1 MDNRIVET
9 LTEMPFLRN
18 VGLIVTYRCQVTC
31 PHCILQ
37 SGPRRKERVQTEEAL
52 DWIAQLAHY
61 RGGMV
66 WVLALTGGEPFY
78 DLDLLRTLS
87 DTASAQGLLV
97 SAVTNA
103 FWAVSLPKAVRILEG
118 LPALRVLQ
126 ISTDVYHQISIP
138 FERVV
143 NAIQAAR
150 AVQIPYTLAV
160 CTENENDPAYLAL
173 MERLKALVDPNL
185 IYTSITF
192 PVGRAAETVD
202 RSRYTSSPNPPQSA
216 CTAGSAPIILPDG
229 RVLACIG
236 PLIQL
241 QTPHPLWLGDLRREP
256 LSVVFDRA
264 ETNPI
269 LHAVRIWGPYKLI
282 EMAREAGL
290 GAHLPQAYYGN
301 SVCNACYD
309 LMKTPEIVAY
319 LDELAR
325 DPAFLRKV
333 AYARIYYLREAEMA
347 AALGVKG

>member
-1 MDNRIVET
+1 
-9 LTEMPFLRN
+9 MPFLRN
-18 VGLIVTYRCQVTC
+18 VGLIVTYQCQVTC

-37 SGPRRKERVQTEEAL
+37 SGPQRKERVRREEAL
-52 DWIAQLAHY
+52 DWIGQLAAY
-61 RGGMV
+61 RDGMV

-78 DLDLLRTLS
+78 NLDVLRELS
-87 DTASAQGLLV
+87 AAAASQGLLV

-103 FWAVSLPKAVRILEG
+103 FWATSLEKAVAVLES

-126 ISTDVYHQISIP
+126 ISTDVYHQLAIP

-143 NAIQAAR
+143 NAIKAVR
-150 AVQIPYTLAV
+150 ACQIPYTLAV
-160 CTENENDPAYLAL
+160 CTENEKDPGYLAL
-173 MERLKALVDPNL
+173 MERLTALVDRSL

-202 RSRYTSSPNPPQSA
+202 RASYSASAEPPLSA

-241 QTPHPLWLGDLRREP
+241 ETPHPLLLGSLRAEP
-256 LSVVFDRA
+256 LAAIFDRA

-269 LHAVRIWGPYKLI
+269 LHAIRIWGPHVLIKL
-282 EMAREAGL
+282 AAEAGL
-290 GAHLPQAYYGN
+290 GDYLPKVYFGN

-309 LMKTPEIVAY
+309 LMASPQIVAF
-319 LDELAR
+319 LEDLSR
-325 DPAFLRKV
+325 DPAFQRKV
-333 AYARIYYLREAEMA
+333 AYARVYYLKETEMVA
-347 AALGVKG
+347 SLGLKG